1 MWLLEMT
8 TFHLVP
14 NTQTICLWLS
24 IVVLWMLFKFLLCH
38 QHAIEEMTIAMI
50 KLSWKFRLSIFYVL
64 QSEDDNIDDLDDE
77 AMMRADGDLA
87 AVFRARRKS
96 STTKKDRKGCAVFL
110 ST

>member
-1 MWLLEMT
+1 
-8 TFHLVP
+8 
-14 NTQTICLWLS
+14 
-24 IVVLWMLFKFLLCH
+24 
-38 QHAIEEMTIAMI
+38 
-50 KLSWKFRLSIFYVL
+50 VL